1 MLICQPALPCRSMVC
16 MALSVLPV
24 SVISQR
30 NKAYMAQLQHTV
42 QVRHGWVVAGTV
54 VGSTA

>member
-1 MLICQPALPCRSMVC
+1 

-42 QVRHGWVVAGTV
+42 QVI
-54 VGSTA
+54 

>member
-1 MLICQPALPCRSMVC
+1 MVC